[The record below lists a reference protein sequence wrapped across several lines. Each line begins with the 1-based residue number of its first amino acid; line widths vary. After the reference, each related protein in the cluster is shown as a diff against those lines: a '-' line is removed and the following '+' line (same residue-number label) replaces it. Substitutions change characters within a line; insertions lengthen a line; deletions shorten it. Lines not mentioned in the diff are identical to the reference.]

1 MDDFPSF
8 YSGLSKKNTANLEK
22 EIAQQVDRIFCSSHA
37 LIEKFSSIA
46 PSKTELVLNACSDD
60 MQKIHIPK
68 TSHEKITFG
77 YIGTIASWFDWKWV
91 FELATKNPEAIINLV
106 GPRKTGIPESLPQ
119 NIILEPPIPHPQVM
133 KKISTF
139 DYVIIPFLQND
150 ITKYV
155 DPVKFYEYRLAGKA
169 ILSTPFGEMLWHHK
183 EEAYNSDTTLGITIP
198 DNTLVFPSP
207 KKPNDIPRW
216 SGRFSHVFTGY

>member
-1 MDDFPSF
+1 M
-8 YSGLSKKNTANLEK
+8 ACC
-22 EIAQQVDRIFCSSHA
+22 AQQSR
-37 LIEKFSSIA
+37 E
-46 PSKTELVLNACSDD
+46 VL
-60 MQKIHIPK
+60 
-68 TSHEKITFG
+68 
-77 YIGTIASWFDWKWV
+77 TIVGSVILGGV
-91 FELATKNPEAIINLV
+91 F
-106 GPRKTGIPESLPQ
+106 
-119 NIILEPPIPHPQVM
+119 
-133 KKISTF
+133 
-139 DYVIIPFLQND
+139 IPFLKND